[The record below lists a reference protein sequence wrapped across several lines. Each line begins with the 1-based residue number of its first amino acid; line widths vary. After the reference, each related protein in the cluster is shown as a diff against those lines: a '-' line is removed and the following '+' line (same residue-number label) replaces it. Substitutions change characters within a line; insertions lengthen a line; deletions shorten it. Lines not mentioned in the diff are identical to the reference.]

1 MIRSRRHRSTLTA
14 LALTISL
21 SGSLREARGDDESIK
36 PHTIAVSATGKMPA
50 RPDIA
55 EVTVGVVTQAPTAK
69 EALAANNDAMSKLL
83 QALKEKG
90 VAEKDIQT
98 SQVHVAPQYSQP
110 PPRYVSPPSPPGVG
124 FSSAPHAPQAP
135 IPPAP
140 PGEFVPRIVGY
151 RVENTVRIVARQVD
165 RLGTLLDA
173 VVQAGANQIYGIA
186 FRIENPDQLIDEARR
201 RAMSQA
207 KHKAKILADEGGV
220 VLGLPL
226 KIEEQDGGA
235 PPSAA
240 YFRNELAPVAAAPSM
255 PIAPG
260 EQEISVTVSVVYELK
275 HPKE

>member
-1 MIRSRRHRSTLTA
+1 MIRSRRPGSTLTA
-14 LALTISL
+14 LAFTISL
-21 SGSLREARGDDESIK
+21 SGSLFGARGEDDSIK

-69 EALAANNDAMSKLL
+69 DALAANNEAMSKLL
-83 QALKEKG
+83 QTLKAKG

-98 SQVHVAPQYSQP
+98 SQVQVAPQYTQP
-110 PPRYVSPPSPPGVG
+110 AMRYVPATPGGG
-124 FSSAPHAPQAP
+124 FSTEPHAPQAP
-135 IPPAP
+135 LPPAP
-140 PGEFVPRIVGY
+140 PGEFVSRIVGY
-151 RVENTVRIVARQVD
+151 RVENTVRIVTRPVD
-165 RLGTLLDA
+165 RLGTLLDG

-201 RAMSQA
+201 RAMAQA

-226 KIEEQDGGA
+226 KIEEHDGGA
-235 PPSAA
+235 PPSIAF
-240 YFRNELAPVAAAPSM
+240 FRNELAPAAAAPSM

-275 HPKE
+275 QPKG